1 MRKYWRQFFYCH
13 KSEFSSY
20 FIKKKRRGA
29 AVKEECMAKNWKK
42 RKLCRWMGLCLTVC
56 ILVISSLYTVCGAE
70 PVIPVSVPVNTNI
83 QAVCVHAPSAILME
97 ASTGKILFE
106 KEADEKRSPASVTK
120 IMTLLLIFDALKDG
134 KIKMTDQVTT
144 SAYAKSMGGSQVFLE
159 EGEVQTVETLIKCIV
174 IASGNDASVA
184 MAEYI
189 SGTEEA
195 FVDAMNKR
203 AEGLGMMNTHFTDCC
218 GLTEDPDHL
227 TTARDI
233 AIMSR
238 ELINCY
244 PEIHNYSTIWM
255 ENITHV
261 TRQGTKEF
269 GLANTNKLLKMAA
282 DFQVTGLKTGSTSR
296 AKYCLSATAQKDGVR
311 LIAVIM
317 AAPDYKARFSD
328 ARNLLSFGYATCRLY
343 EDKEKMPLP
352 QMSVAGGVK
361 DLVPLQVEGTFSWLS
376 TEGEDLGKIEKKLE
390 LAEKLEAPVA
400 LGTRAGVIAYYFNGK
415 KLGELP
421 VTAAEAVERAGYKDH
436 LQKVFKSWISI
447 RRTAA

>member
-1 MRKYWRQFFYCH
+1 
-13 KSEFSSY
+13 
-20 FIKKKRRGA
+20 
-29 AVKEECMAKNWKK
+29 MAKNWKK

-159 EGEVQTVETLIKCIV
+159 EGEIQTVETLIKCIV

-189 SGTEEA
+189 AGSEEA
-195 FVDAMNKR
+195 FVRMMNER
-203 AEGLGMMNTHFTDCC
+203 AAGLGMTGTHFVDCC
-218 GLTEDPDHL
+218 GLTEDPAHL

-233 AIMSR
+233 ALMSR
-238 ELINCY
+238 ELINTY
-244 PEIHNYSTIWM
+244 PQIFDYCNIWM
-255 ENITHV
+255 EDITH
-261 TRQGTKEF
+261 TTKKGSTQF
-269 GLANTNKLLKMAA
+269 GLTNTNKMIRQYEYA
-282 DFQVTGLKTGSTSR
+282 TGLKTGSTSQ
-296 AKYCLSATAQKDGVR
+296 AKFCISATARKDDTD

-317 AAPDYKARFSD
+317 AADDSKARMRD
-328 ARNLLSFGYATCRLY
+328 AITLLNYGFGKCQKYQ
-343 EDKEKMPLP
+343 EDKVNKIPNVPVKHGVEKEVGAA
-352 QMSVAGGVK
+352 QM
-361 DLVPLQVEGTFSWLS
+361 ETFSYVDVTGADLS
-376 TEGEDLGKIEKKLE
+376 TIKRNVKLKE
-390 LAEKLEAPVA
+390 NVTAPVRQ
-400 LGTRAGVIAYYFNGK
+400 GDKIGEVIYSLNGK
-415 KLGELP
+415 EIGKVDILATEDVEEISYGS
-421 VTAAEAVERAGYKDH
+421 AMKEAVRGWM
-436 LQKVFKSWISI
+436 L
-447 RRTAA
+447 

>member
-244 PEIHNYSTIWM
+244 PEIPNYSTIWM

-269 GLANTNKLLKMAA
+269 GLANTNKLLKMAV

-343 EDKEKMPLP
+343 EDKEKLPLP
-352 QMSVAGGVK
+352 QMSVAGGVQ
-361 DLVPLQVEGTFSWLS
+361 DLVQLQAEGTFSWLS

-390 LAEKLEAPVA
+390 LEEKLEAPVE

-421 VTAAEAVERAGYKDH
+421 VTAAEAVERAGYRDH